1 MCNLETIKTS
11 KNVLVLND
19 QQLEKIQGG
28 GDPPP
33 WPEDD
38 PSAG

>member
-1 MCNLETIKTS
+1 MKAFEKFQESVLE
-11 KNVLVLND
+11 D
-19 QQLEKIQGG
+19 EQLTQLKGG

-38 PSAG
+38 DDEG

>member
-1 MCNLETIKTS
+1 MITLTDFQD
-11 KNVLVLND
+11 LVLED
-19 QQLEKIQGG
+19 EKLTQLKGG

-38 PSAG
+38 DDD